1 MSEII
6 KRYKPDLQ
14 RLNRRNMWFRNE
26 KRKVLIDKFFKKR
39 EKIKK
44 KGDWDGLDKLPKNSC
59 PTRVRNLCQLTGR
72 SRGYLRKFKL
82 CRYKFRELASN
93 GELAGIKK
101 TSW

>member
-1 MSEII
+1 MNEI
-6 KRYKPDLQ
+6 KRYKPDFQ

-26 KRKVLIDKFFKKR
+26 KRKILVNRFLKKR
-39 EKIKK
+39 EELKS
-44 KGDWDGLDKLPKNSC
+44 KGDWDALDKLPKNSC
-59 PTRVRNLCQLTGR
+59 PTRLRNLCQITGR

-82 CRYKFRELASN
+82 CRYKFRELASK